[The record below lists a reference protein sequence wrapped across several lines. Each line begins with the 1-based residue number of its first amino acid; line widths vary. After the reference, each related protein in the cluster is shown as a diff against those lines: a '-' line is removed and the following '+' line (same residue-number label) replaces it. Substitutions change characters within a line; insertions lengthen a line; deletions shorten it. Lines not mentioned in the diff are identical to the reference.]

1 MDAILWKDLL
11 SLRRNKKT
19 ILLFFIASIIILL
32 CIMYGFASLKQ
43 GSLPMISYF
52 YGAFLI
58 LGLVQEPSS
67 LQDGSFEA
75 LLATHLSLKKI
86 TFKRVMLSSLAGLL
100 LALMTAGISWAILQI
115 IGYEIKILW
124 REVAL
129 SIILSLLITISA
141 TGIPRAEFFTI
152 ARNRF
157 LMWLIPLSWQAVMLL
172 LFLSF
177 FFENIL
183 PVVWALSVIYLVF
196 FSLLFLF
203 GRVDKEAIILWRS
216 SSK

>member
-1 MDAILWKDLL
+1 
-11 SLRRNKKT
+11 
-19 ILLFFIASIIILL
+19 
-32 CIMYGFASLKQ
+32 
-43 GSLPMISYF
+43 MISYF

>member
-43 GSLPMISYF
+43 GALPMISYF

-58 LGLVQEPSS
+58 LGLIQEPSS

-86 TFKRVMLSSLAGLL
+86 TFKRVMLSSVAGLL
-100 LALMTAGISWAILQI
+100 LAVMTAGVSWAILQT

-129 SIILSLLITISA
+129 SIILSLVVTISA

-183 PVVWALSVIYLVF
+183 PVVWALSVIYIAF

-203 GRVDKEAIILWRS
+203 GRVDKEAIILS
-216 SSK
+216 SSR